1 MSGRR
6 RFRFEDKFKDVGTTP
21 VVLIF
26 FPLCFLNQTKKEKEE
41 PKEEYSL
48 LLETSLRTSRILK
61 KFFRPICYCCLFHS
75 RILLREANFINSFAS
90 N

>member
-26 FPLCFLNQTKKEKEE
+26 FPLCFLNQTKKEKG
-41 PKEEYSL
+41 KYSL